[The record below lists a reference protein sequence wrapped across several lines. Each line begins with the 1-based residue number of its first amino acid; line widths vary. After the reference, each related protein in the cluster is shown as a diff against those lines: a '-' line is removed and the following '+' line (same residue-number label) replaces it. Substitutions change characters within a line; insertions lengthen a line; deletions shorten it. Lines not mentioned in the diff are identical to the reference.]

1 MNMNYNIMMKAL
13 DEWQVVK
20 ELAWDSKSKRV
31 LFLSQGIDV
40 SDIDSNNVVYY
51 RKYSQWATM
60 YMELSE

>member
-13 DEWQVVK
+13 DEWRIVK